1 MPYHYEEFYPGLF
14 SPEGPVDSSRG
25 RGRTAPDMKK
35 TQRSI
40 LRAAAAAPLAIG
52 VLAAPVAA
60 HGPQDEDVSDAVSA
74 DVANDSETSSD
85 STRWDFELDF
95 GFSGAVGNSDF
106 VVVTSGFSI
115 EHQRRDYEFAWS
127 GSLRYGEGEDGVIER
142 AMKGSLSFALAPS
155 SRWSPFIYTTV
166 ERDVFRRV
174 AVRTN
179 AGAGV
184 NYDLID
190 EPRAA
195 ASLSATLL
203 HDYKNVADPSGASP
217 LANETNARWS
227 LRAESRRSLGGGA
240 DLDNTTW
247 LKAVP
252 GAPGDYDLDS
262 TTKISVPL
270 SEHVGLKV
278 TYTLRRDSTPPPDVD
293 KNDQLLQIGVTV
305 GF

>member
-1 MPYHYEEFYPGLF
+1 MRNFTPGHFPRRYQLTHG
-14 SPEGPVDSSRG
+14 SCVGARL
-25 RGRTAPDMKK
+25 RDMKK

-40 LRAAAAAPLAIG
+40 LRAAAAAPLAIC

-60 HGPQDEDVSDAVSA
+60 HGPQDEDVSHAGSA
-74 DVANDSETSSD
+74 DVANDLETSPD
-85 STRWDFELDF
+85 SMRWDFELDF
-95 GFSGAVGNSDF
+95 GFSGAVGNSDYA
-106 VVVTSGFSI
+106 VVTSGFTV
-115 EHQRRDYEFAWS
+115 EHLQTDSYEFAWS
-127 GSLRYGEGEDGVIER
+127 GSLRYGEGEEGVIAR
-142 AMKGSLSFALAPS
+142 AMKGSFSFALVPA
-155 SRWSPFIYTTV
+155 SRWSPFVYTTV
-166 ERDVFRRV
+166 ERDIFRRV

-203 HDYKNVADPSGASP
+203 HDYKNFADPSGVSP

-240 DLDNTTW
+240 ALDNTTW

-252 GAPGDYDLDS
+252 GAPDDYDLDS
-262 TTKISVPL
+262 TTKVSVPL

-278 TYTLRRDSTPPPDVD
+278 TYTLKRDSTPPPDVD
-293 KNDQLLQIGVTV
+293 ENDQLLQVGVTV

>member
-1 MPYHYEEFYPGLF
+1 
-14 SPEGPVDSSRG
+14 
-25 RGRTAPDMKK
+25 MKK
-35 TQRSI
+35 AQRSI
-40 LRAAAAAPLAIG
+40 LRAAAAAPLAIC

-60 HGPQDEDVSDAVSA
+60 HGPQDDDVSDAGSA
-74 DVANDSETSSD
+74 DVATNLETSPD
-85 STRWDFELDF
+85 SMRWDFELDF
-95 GFSGAVGNSDF
+95 GFSGAVGNSDYA
-106 VVVTSGFSI
+106 VVTSGFKV
-115 EHQRRDYEFAWS
+115 EHLQTDSYEFGWR
-127 GSLRYGEGEDGVIER
+127 GSLRYGEGEEGVIAR
-142 AMKGSLSFALAPS
+142 AMKGSFSFALAPA
-155 SRWSPFIYTTV
+155 SRWSPFVYTTV

-184 NYDLID
+184 NYDLVD
-190 EPRAA
+190 EPGAA

-203 HDYKNVADPSGASP
+203 HDYKNFADPGGVSP

-240 DLDNTTW
+240 ALDNTTW

-278 TYTLRRDSTPPPDVD
+278 TYTLKRDSTPPPDVD
-293 KNDQLLQIGVTV
+293 ENDQLLQVGVTV